1 MLEVALIC
9 LATGVL
15 TGFLSGLFGVGGG
28 LVLVPVLVALFAVQQ
43 FDPAIHMPLAL
54 GTSLCTI
61 VVNGMSST
69 LAHHRRGA
77 VDWNIFSRLAPSLVI
92 GALIGAQLASAV
104 PSATMKVAFGIG
116 ELLVAV
122 RLLTAGK
129 PKPGRGLPSSLGM
142 SAAGAVIGTISAMA
156 GIGGATLSVP
166 YMTWC
171 NVVMQRA
178 VATAAACGL
187 PIAVA
192 GAIGYVVSG
201 WSVSDLPAWTTGY
214 VYWPAAVAV
223 MLAGVV
229 MAPVGARLAHRWP
242 PEKLKLGF
250 ALLLTVL
257 GLKMLLF

>member
-28 LVLVPVLVALFAVQQ
+28 LVLVPVLVALFELQQ
-43 FDPAIHMPLAL
+43 FDPAIYMPLAL

-61 VVNGMSST
+61 VVNGLSST
-69 LAHHRRGA
+69 LAHYRRGA
-77 VDWNIFSRLAPSLVI
+77 VDWHIFSRLAPSLVV
-92 GALIGAQLASAV
+92 GALLGAQLASAV
-104 PSATMKVAFGIG
+104 PSATMKIAFGVG
-116 ELLVAV
+116 ELLVAF
-122 RLLTAGK
+122 RLLTAGQ
-129 PKPGRGLPSSLGM
+129 PKAGRALPGNLGM
-142 SAAGAVIGTISAMA
+142 SIAGAVIGTISAMG

-187 PIAVA
+187 PIAVS

-201 WSVSDLPAWTTGY
+201 WTASNLPEWTTGY
-214 VYWPAAVAV
+214 VYWPAALAV

-229 MAPVGARLAHRWP
+229 MAPVGAKLAHRWP
-242 PEKLKLGF
+242 ADKLKHGF